1 MTPTPPPA
9 PAEEAILKAVHD
21 AVCDIKA
28 KIAVRLSSE
37 EEAERHFAKV
47 QIDADVERMMKAITP
62 FLRPPAHGEHQGKRE
77 TTGTQA
83 INYLLSENAC
93 GLPDNTCELLTA
105 LHDEFYG
112 KGPAH
117 ADAFRILPKVVAF
130 IEKHGLAQCPA
141 EFNRDA
147 IQDTFDETHMWTLHQ
162 EGGTGPDRSP
172 GELAQAWA
180 YDYIMQCEK
189 RIAAQSARL
198 AEVER
203 ERDDLAGWKQS
214 AMAVEDQWDAQA
226 IATLLGARPGQ
237 SCRKVINE
245 AVPRLMARALA
256 AEQKLKEVEDML
268 TSLKHTVVATI
279 GGKVEGQPT
288 HEGNY
293 LQRLREL
300 LSAEI
305 LAGAALAANND
316 LRAQLQQAQV
326 DRDALKAM
334 FEANPSASWSQLE
347 SVCAERDDLNSRLT
361 TILAALPEVTGAIEE
376 AASQKI
382 TREMDDDERHDADWE
397 TAHDMLVEA
406 ARITLAK
413 LHSLTTPANSP

>member
-9 PAEEAILKAVHD
+9 PAEEAVREAANLAAESVLQRAYGYWEGGSAGSADAIQYYERTAKNGAAMRSLHKEFSDLILTA
-21 AVCDIKA
+21 
-28 KIAVRLSSE
+28 
-37 EEAERHFAKV
+37 
-47 QIDADVERMMKAITP
+47 
-62 FLRPPAHGEHQGKRE
+62 LRPPAHGEHQGKRE

-203 ERDDLAGWKQS
+203 DVRELSSEQGRVHDVLLTVDEIPHVDASGVRGIDEQVKDLAGLYRQLQKNCLQ
-214 AMAVEDQWDAQA
+214 AFDLKVESD
-226 IATLLGARPGQ
+226 
-237 SCRKVINE
+237 
-245 AVPRLMARALA
+245 ARALA
-256 AEQKLKEVEDML
+256 AEQKVKE
-268 TSLKHTVVATI
+268 AT
-279 GGKVEGQPT
+279 EQ
-288 HEGNY
+288 
-293 LQRLREL
+293 
-300 LSAEI
+300 
-305 LAGAALAANND
+305 LAGALDREGCQMAKNAY
-316 LRAQLQQAQV
+316 LRAQLSAAEKV
-326 DRDALKAM
+326 IEDAKTLLGDR
-334 FEANPSASWSQLE
+334 WS
-347 SVCAERDDLNSRLT
+347 
-361 TILAALPEVTGAIEE
+361 AIE
-376 AASQKI
+376 ALTGVMLDSA
-382 TREMDDDERHDADWE
+382 RNPE
-397 TAHDMLVEA
+397 TKGG
-406 ARITLAK
+406 I
-413 LHSLTTPANSP
+413 